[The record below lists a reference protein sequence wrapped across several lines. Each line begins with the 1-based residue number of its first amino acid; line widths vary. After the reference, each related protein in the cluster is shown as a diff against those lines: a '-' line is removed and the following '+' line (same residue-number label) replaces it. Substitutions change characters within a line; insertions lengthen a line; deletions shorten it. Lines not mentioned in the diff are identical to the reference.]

1 MSVYSVLKTS
11 INDIFNAQ
19 SNAQQANS
27 QKVDAYQGLVDASYL
42 QQAKQAQQAA
52 LNANVAQ
59 SLYHNNIYT
68 GGAGGTGGI
77 GGGSFVTTYPTTTTF
92 PMGNYPA
99 NALGNYPNTLGMG
112 MGGGVLSQYPPPQP
126 APLTVKEWLFGWF
139 RWVEDHPAPEAKQW
153 PYDDAVHKLLDRRSF
168 NPQEIDLVALIT
180 FCLCNGVKPDTAVT
194 ECEALGAEFV

>member
-11 INDIFNAQ
+11 VNDIFNAQ

-68 GGAGGTGGI
+68 SGN
-77 GGGSFVTTYPTTTTF
+77 FVTTYPTPTAC
-92 PMGNYPA
+92 YPLVNTPY
-99 NALGNYPNTLGMG
+99 NALG
-112 MGGGVLSQYPPPQP
+112 MGGGVLGQYPPTPQP
-126 APLTVKEWLFGWF
+126 ALTVKEWLFSWF
-139 RWVEDHPAPEAKQW
+139 RWIEDNPAPEAKQW

-168 NPQEIDLVALIT
+168 NPQEIDLVALTT

-194 ECEALGAEFV
+194 QCEALGAEFV